1 MFANDRQL
9 DPVAQKM
16 KHFTM
21 KAYDQQTTDDHQQ
34 KKQYRIRSLLKE
46 KRETIAEY
54 VSKKR
59 EIFLAN
65 MNINIKKEE
74 TNRLEDFIK
83 NE

>member
-1 MFANDRQL
+1 MR
-9 DPVAQKM
+9 
-16 KHFTM
+16 HFTM
-21 KAYDQQTTDDHQQ
+21 KALESSNDEHQQ
-34 KKQYRIRSLLKE
+34 KKQFKIRSLLKE

-59 EIFLAN
+59 DIFLAN